1 MTKVA
6 FVFPGQGSQ
15 FSGMGKDFFESSEN
29 AKNIF
34 NKFDEVLGR
43 NLSEITFNGSD
54 EDLKKTINTQPA
66 ILSMSIAA
74 LEAFRGKSDIK
85 PAFTAGHSLG
95 EYAALYASEVV
106 SLDDVAKLIQKRA
119 EAMDS
124 VKSEGAMSAILGLD
138 ELKVKEVIEKAISA
152 GYVDVANYNTPE
164 QIVITGEKN
173 AVEEANKIAVES
185 GAKRVVPLAVSG
197 AFHSKLMKPAA
208 DGFVTA
214 VENSTINEAVVPV
227 ITNVDAQP
235 TVSSSEFSEKMINQ
249 IYSSVYW
256 TQSVNYMLEQGVDTF
271 IEFGPGKVLSGMIK
285 KISRQAKTYNVSDIA
300 SLESTIAALE
310 AQSLV

>member
-74 LEAFRGKSDIK
+74 LEAFREKSDIK
-85 PAFTAGHSLG
+85 PVFTAGHSLG

-119 EAMDS
+119 ESMDS

-173 AVEEANKIAVES
+173 AVEEANKIAAES

-208 DGFVTA
+208 DVFVIA
-214 VENSTINEAVVPV
+214 VENSAINEAVVPV

-256 TQSVNYMLEQGVDTF
+256 TQSVNYMIEQGVDTF